1 MENGRER
8 KFLVLF
14 LSCFSRSRLFFQK
27 KKKKKRGAL
36 PRGRVL
42 LRRARDGQLHDPS
55 RRARRCRGAVRRDF
69 RFLFGGEREEE
80 RERRRGRDEKKKKKL
95 TTKKKKLEKKK
106 KLNSRF
112 SASGHDLD
120 TLLFSFLDEL
130 LFAFSTEGFAAR
142 ELCVLGG
149 IDRGAFSLEAVGK
162 GERFDRERHAS
173 GTEVKAITYSAMRIV
188 EGAEKDKGADVWVIV
203 DI

>member
-1 MENGRER
+1 M
-8 KFLVLF
+8 
-14 LSCFSRSRLFFQK
+14 
-27 KKKKKRGAL
+27 
-36 PRGRVL
+36 
-42 LRRARDGQLHDPS
+42 
-55 RRARRCRGAVRRDF
+55 
-69 RFLFGGEREEE
+69 GEREKKRE
-80 RERRRGRDEKKKKKL
+80 REEGEETKRRRKNSPR
-95 TTKKKKLEKKK
+95 KKKKLEKKK